1 MLDKL
6 QTIINKYETLREQS
20 LQPEIFEDMEKAKKI
35 NKELA
40 GLEKTYELAC
50 AYKKALET
58 EQGALEILNNENDP
72 DLLDMA
78 KEELEE
84 ARATIE
90 KLDYD
95 LKIAL
100 LPKDPHDEKNIYLEI
115 RPAAGGDEAG
125 LFAAEL
131 LKMYLTFSQ
140 KKGRK
145 PEIVEEQLSDIG
157 GVKFVMV
164 KVAGDSV
171 YSLMKFESWVH
182 RVQRIPDTESN
193 GRVHTS
199 TVTVAIM
206 PEAEDVDIQIDPKDI
221 VMDTYAASSSGGQN
235 ANKNQTGVRLHH
247 LPSGLIVNIGD
258 SKSQMQN
265 KEKAFAVLKSRLYQI
280 ELEKKQAEEKSLRG
294 NQIGTGDRSEK
305 IRTYNFPQDRITDHR
320 IHESWSNLPS
330 IMMGNI
336 DDIIGKLVLENQT
349 MLLNQEMQRGS

>member
-1 MLDKL
+1 
-6 QTIINKYETLREQS
+6 
-20 LQPEIFEDMEKAKKI
+20 
-35 NKELA
+35 
-40 GLEKTYELAC
+40 
-50 AYKKALET
+50 
-58 EQGALEILNNENDP
+58 
-72 DLLDMA
+72 
-78 KEELEE
+78 
-84 ARATIE
+84 
-90 KLDYD
+90 
-95 LKIAL
+95 
-100 LPKDPHDEKNIYLEI
+100 
-115 RPAAGGDEAG
+115 
-125 LFAAEL
+125 
-131 LKMYLTFSQ
+131 
-140 KKGRK
+140 
-145 PEIVEEQLSDIG
+145 
-157 GVKFVMV
+157 
-164 KVAGDSV
+164 
-171 YSLMKFESWVH
+171 
-182 RVQRIPDTESN
+182 
-193 GRVHTS
+193 
-199 TVTVAIM
+199 M

-349 MLLNQEMQRGS
+349 MLLNQEMQGGSQDFYETVCVPFLNKGKNGGHGRDWYREASVKGLDASPNSGSVAPRPGDILCFTGGPGGYGHVAIIMEVTNTYVKFAHQNLGLVEDGKPETDWHEPAGAKLDYDYRTKTYFFS